1 MAENIKNLLFDK
13 LNEKQL
19 NVISQAAAF
28 AEKKEENIYLIGG
41 IVRDLLLSNPIFD
54 IDIVTECN
62 AAEFAKELSRHI
74 KCEILNIQENLKTA
88 KVKFE
93 NGEEIDFASTREEK
107 YIESG
112 MLPVAFNFGCPLKN
126 DVKRRDFTINTLA
139 IKLTGDDKY
148 TLVDYYNGCD
158 DILNKQIKILHPKSF
173 EDDPSRI
180 IRALKFA
187 IRFNFCIEKD
197 TYLRMQKY
205 LKNISTTMPLERIKS
220 ELKQYFSLKQ
230 KNIYEKL
237 IQANAY
243 KLISENAIKTCNI
256 SKLEEIKKYNLFNQ
270 DDIWF
275 IYFAAVCINSNF
287 NDERLNLNNTE
298 KRILSET
305 KQLLESKISKQN
317 TKKEIYDS
325 FIKCNNLSIA
335 CFYTLTDDTSAVDL
349 FLKELK
355 NIKIQITGSDLINL
369 GLKPSPM
376 FNKIFNEILQEK
388 LNGKIKTKEDEL
400 DYAKSFIKAD

>member
-1 MAENIKNLLFDK
+1 MADNIKNLLFDK

-19 NVISQAAAF
+19 EVILQAADF
-28 AEKKEENIYLIGG
+28 AEKKKANIYLIGG
-41 IVRDLLLSNPIFD
+41 IVRDLLLENPIFD

-62 AAEFAKELSRHI
+62 AAEFAKELSTHT
-74 KCEILNIQENLKTA
+74 KCELLNLQENLKTA

-93 NGEEIDFASTREEK
+93 NDEEIDFASTREERYEK
-107 YIESG
+107 SG
-112 MLPVAFNFGCPLKN
+112 MLPIAFNFGCPLKN

-139 IKLTGDDKY
+139 IKLTGNDKY
-148 TLVDYYNGCD
+148 ALVDYYKGYT
-158 DILNKQIKILHPKSF
+158 DILNKQIKILHAKSF

-187 IRFNFCIEKD
+187 LRFDFDIEKD
-197 TYLRMQKY
+197 TYLRMQEY
-205 LKNISTTMPLERIKS
+205 LKNISRTMPLERIKN

-230 KNIYEKL
+230 TNIYEKL
-237 IQANAY
+237 IQTNAY
-243 KLISENAIKTCNI
+243 KLISENAIKVFNI
-256 SKLEEIKKYNLFNQ
+256 SKLEEIKQYSLFQ
-270 DDIWF
+270 QEDIWF

-305 KQLLESKISKQN
+305 KQLLESKISAKN
-317 TKKEIYDS
+317 TRKEIYDS
-325 FIKCNNLSIA
+325 FIKCNDLSIA
-335 CFYTLTDDTSAVDL
+335 CFYTLTDDISGVDL

-355 NIKIQITGSDLINL
+355 EIKVQITGNDLINL

-388 LNGKIKTKEDEL
+388 LNGKIKTKEAEL
-400 DYAKSFIKAD
+400 GYVKKRLFLY

>member
-1 MAENIKNLLFDK
+1 MADDIKNLLFDK
-13 LNEKQL
+13 LNKKQL
-19 NVISQAAAF
+19 EVIVQAADF
-28 AEKKEENIYLIGG
+28 AEKKEVNIYLIGG
-41 IVRDLLLSNPIFD
+41 IVRDLLISNPIFD

-62 AAEFAKELSRHI
+62 ATEIAKELSRHI

-148 TLVDYYNGCD
+148 TLVDYFNGYR
-158 DILNKQIKILHPKSF
+158 DILNKQIKILHTKSF

-180 IRALKFA
+180 IRALKFST
-187 IRFNFCIEKD
+187 RFGFDIEKN
-197 TYLRMQKY
+197 TYTCMQEY
-205 LKNISTTMPLERIKS
+205 LNNISKTMPLERIKN
-220 ELKQYFSLKQ
+220 ELKQYFSLKK

-237 IQANAY
+237 LQTNAY

-256 SKLEEIKKYNLFNQ
+256 SKLEKIKKYNLFKQ

-298 KRILSET
+298 KRILNET
-305 KQLLESKISKQN
+305 KQLLKSAITLKN
-317 TKKEIYDS
+317 TKKEIYDT
-325 FIKCNNLSIA
+325 FIKCNDLSIA
-335 CFYTLTDDTSAVDL
+335 CFYTFTNDTSAVDL

-355 NIKIQITGSDLINL
+355 DIKIQITGSDLINL

-388 LNGKIKTKEDEL
+388 LNGKIKTKEAEL
-400 DYAKSFIKAD
+400 NYAKSFAKEN